1 MGTTLA
7 ENKKPAQ
14 KTTDE
19 EIQEFLA
26 KGGVIK
32 KIPMGEKGYTA
43 VNVWGR
49 RVKKPDTKT
58 PTKTTKAKKK

>member
-1 MGTTLA
+1 LA
-7 ENKKPAQ
+7 ENKKPKAQ
-14 KTTDE
+14 KTTEE
-19 EIQEFLA
+19 EIAEFLA

-49 RVKKPDTKT
+49 RVKKPDTET
-58 PTKTTKAKKK
+58 PSKTTKTKKK